1 MSATVRTLGCTPLAG
16 RKATVTDPY
25 ADGVYRWWHLSRVP
39 PELLAAESDRRLGKP
54 GNVLDIGCGLG
65 VELAHLAQHG
75 WQCCGI
81 DVSAI
86 ALQRARA
93 DQAEVAFIRA
103 DALRLP
109 FTARA
114 FDLVLDRGCFQYLD
128 PRQRRAYWVEA
139 ERVLRPDGRMLL
151 RACLNC
157 AGIRNDITEAVITSV
172 FARPVDFLKPVQVPS
187 DTRDMPALEVRLR
200 RKA

>member
-1 MSATVRTLGCTPLAG
+1 
-16 RKATVTDPY
+16 VTDPY
-25 ADGVYRWWHLSRVP
+25 AAGVYRWWHLSRVS
-39 PELLAAESDRRLGKP
+39 PELLAAEADNWLGKP
-54 GNVLDIGCGLG
+54 GSVLDIGCGLG
-65 VELAHLAQHG
+65 VELAYLAQEG
-75 WQCCGI
+75 WRACGI

-93 DQAEVAFIRA
+93 DHAEVAFIEA

-109 FTARA
+109 FATRA

-128 PRQRRAYWVEA
+128 PQQRQAYSAEA

-157 AGIRNDITEAVITSV
+157 AGIRNDITEAVIASV
-172 FARPVDFLKPVQVPS
+172 FAGWPIDFLKPVQVPS
-187 DTRDMPALEVRLR
+187 DTREMPALEVRLR
-200 RKA
+200 RKT

>member
-1 MSATVRTLGCTPLAG
+1 
-16 RKATVTDPY
+16 VTDPY

-39 PELLAAESDRRLGKP
+39 PELLAAEADSWLGKP

-65 VELAHLAQHG
+65 VELGYLAQEG
-75 WQCCGI
+75 WRACGI
-81 DVSAI
+81 DMSAV
-86 ALQRARA
+86 ALRSARA
-93 DQAEVAFIRA
+93 DHAEVTFIET

-128 PRQRRAYWVEA
+128 PRQRRAYSTEA

-157 AGIRNDITEAVITSV
+157 AGIRNDITEAVIASV
-172 FARPVDFLKPVQVPS
+172 FAGWSIDFLKPVQVPS

-200 RKA
+200 RKANPRL